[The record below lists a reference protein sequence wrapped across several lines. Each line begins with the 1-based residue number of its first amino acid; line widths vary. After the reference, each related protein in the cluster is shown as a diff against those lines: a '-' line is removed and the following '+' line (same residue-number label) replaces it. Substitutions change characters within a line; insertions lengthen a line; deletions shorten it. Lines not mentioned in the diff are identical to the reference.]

1 MSQYGMAAALLS
13 QFALQV
19 YAAAM
24 FPRPQSKANHLSRSD
39 CNSRSGGVSMN
50 GRTPE
55 WGASLMRKVDC
66 GRRGAALEFTT
77 PGVPVTPLQRI
88 ATWGKTQM
96 VALRRCFQAAGGV
109 PRLYFSGTSG
119 DEPPKAPPQLTTL
132 EL

>member
-50 GRTPE
+50 GRFPE

-66 GRRGAALEFTT
+66 GRRGAA
-77 PGVPVTPLQRI
+77 RI
-88 ATWGKTQM
+88 HDAWSPCHT
-96 VALRRCFQAAGGV
+96 
-109 PRLYFSGTSG
+109 
-119 DEPPKAPPQLTTL
+119 LT
-132 EL
+132 ENSHMG